1 MNEQLQRNQR
11 LKPFGEL
18 LHEMYEKTRSILET
32 KSDDELLKIIEDT
45 KNLNVQNCWW
55 AVYNMREIVAY
66 EAKIIL
72 QNRQIGLE
80 EPNHDT

>member
-32 KSDDELLKIIEDT
+32 KSDDELLFQF
-45 KNLNVQNCWW
+45 L
-55 AVYNMREIVAY
+55 
-66 EAKIIL
+66 
-72 QNRQIGLE
+72 IGTIKTRA
-80 EPNHDT
+80 NHRAGALYAAANGV